1 MTGFTVENMDYN
13 KDNSESMNR
22 GPESLVGPQAEKE
35 LTEAL
40 QAIRAHEDAK
50 KTVEST
56 AKLAEKEAKEAGIP
70 LETQDRGGLELS
82 DTPPPLSR
90 AALAN
95 KLQGN
100 IFSVASRDAQVQ
112 EELKYAFIPEGD
124 ARLKNLN
131 RNPESAKQV
140 QLETGTVT
148 VA

>member
-1 MTGFTVENMDYN
+1 MAGFTVENMNYN
-13 KDNSESMNR
+13 NENSESMNR
-22 GPESLVGPQAEKE
+22 GPESLVGPQTEKE
-35 LTEAL
+35 LTESL

-95 KLQGN
+95 KLQ
-100 IFSVASRDAQVQ
+100 
-112 EELKYAFIPEGD
+112 
-124 ARLKNLN
+124 
-131 RNPESAKQV
+131 
-140 QLETGTVT
+140 
-148 VA
+148 